1 MSVSEFDI
9 IKRFFYSDDNHP
21 EHIRVGIGDDA
32 AVISI
37 PDGSEVVSSVDT
49 LNQDVHF
56 LASIPPAALGY
67 KSLAINLSD
76 LAAMAALPAWF
87 TLSLSLPEY
96 NEDWLNE
103 FSAGL
108 KKAARQFQCPLV
120 GGDTTRGPL
129 SISIAIHGF
138 VPQGQALLRSGA
150 KPGDVIYVSGT
161 LGESGLGLKALLNPQ
176 NNVADNPLTEELKK
190 YIHAHY
196 YPQPQIKLGEILR
209 HFASA
214 CIDLSDG
221 FVADLSHLLEAS
233 QVGANIQFDEIPCP
247 LASITEQE
255 RIAAITAGED
265 YELCFCM
272 AKDKEAEFLSAI
284 TGQHNVKKVGEVV
297 RQQDMKVIN
306 NQGREITLQHTGWD
320 HFG

>member
-1 MSVSEFDI
+1 MSASEFDI
-9 IKRFFYSDDNHP
+9 IQRFFYSDDNP

-37 PDGSEVVSSVDT
+37 PAGSEVVSSVDT
-49 LNQDVHF
+49 LNQGVHF

-67 KSLAINLSD
+67 KALAINLSD
-76 LAAMAALPAWF
+76 LAAMAATPAWF

-96 NEDWLNE
+96 DEDWLNA

-108 KKAARQFQCPLV
+108 KKAATQFLCPLV

-150 KPGDVIYVSGT
+150 KCGDSIYVGGT
-161 LGESGLGLKALLNPQ
+161 LGESGLGLQALFNQQ
-176 NNVADNPLTEELKK
+176 NNETDNQSAAALKK
-190 YIHAHY
+190 HIHAHY
-196 YPQPQIKLGEILR
+196 YPQPQIALGEMLR

-214 CIDLSDG
+214 CVDVSDG
-221 FVADLSHLLEAS
+221 FIADLTHLLEAS
-233 QVGANIQFDEIPCP
+233 HVGAEIQFDAIPCS
-247 LASITEQE
+247 LACTTEQE
-255 RIAAITAGED
+255 KITAITAGED
-265 YELCFCM
+265 YVLCFCV
-272 AKDKEAEFLSAI
+272 AKDKEAAFLSAI
-284 TGQHNVKKVGEVV
+284 AGQHTVKKVGEIVHE
-297 RQQDMKVIN
+297 RGMKVIN
-306 NQGREITLQHTGWD
+306 NQGRAMTMPHKGWD